1 MMGNP
6 SHLLNP
12 KMKEVLVINS
22 KGEKL
27 LKKVLLREHHM
38 RGKDIFLIFLY
49 TLRKMGH
56 INDTKF

>member
-49 TLRKMGH
+49 TLR
-56 INDTKF
+56 